1 MLACFW
7 EVMVL
12 LEADLENANKL
23 KSFSSLLNTYASEII
38 DANNKLSLQIANLNL
53 DTIDIINKEICN
65 KIKAVSSNANALT
78 DIMETMSKET
88 QEISTELSTE
98 FPTGISTELSTMK

>member
-1 MLACFW
+1 MLACFL

-23 KSFSSLLNTYASEII
+23 NSFSSLLNTYASEII
-38 DANNKLSLQIANLNL
+38 DANNKLSSQIANLNL

-88 QEISTELSTE
+88 QEISTELLTE
-98 FPTGISTELSTMK
+98 SSTGISTELSTIK